1 MSDRYDVVIAG
12 AGLVGASLALAL
24 ARLDWRVAVLERA
37 PFREVAPPTY
47 DDRTLALSL
56 ASRNILSAIGL
67 WEGLETRP
75 DDGST
80 AGVTPIRSVQV
91 TQKGGPGL
99 VTISAQDHGL
109 DALGYVVQARRLGEQ
124 VLKTLPGCPGVD
136 LLVTCEVTDIQ
147 PGADDVRVSCQLAGE
162 DTVIETKL
170 LIGADGTA
178 SRVREALKIS
188 SERYDYDQ
196 TAIIA
201 NVTPQVH
208 HDGRAFERMTDTG
221 PLAMLPHVEERCGVV
236 WCCRT
241 SEAESILAMSD
252 RDFLAAVQERFGYRL
267 GLLQRVGVRASY
279 PLARL
284 TVASPVA
291 QRSVIVGNAAH
302 TIHPVAAQGFNLG
315 LRDVAAL
322 TEMLTQ
328 AAETGD
334 DPGDATR
341 LQAYADWREPDVSRT
356 VAFTDGMVRAFS
368 QSFGP
373 VAFARSAGLLALQL
387 APGLRGALAHRG
399 MGFGGQRPPAM
410 ALAEPAR

>member
-1 MSDRYDVVIAG
+1 MSERYDVVIAG

-24 ARLDWRVAVLERA
+24 ARLNWRVAVLERA

-67 WEGLETRP
+67 WDGLERQP
-75 DDGST
+75 EDGST

-99 VTISAQDHGL
+99 VTIRAQEEGL
-109 DALGYVVQARRLGEQ
+109 DALGYVVQARRLGEH

-136 LLVTCEVTDIQ
+136 LLVPCEVTDVE
-147 PGADDVRVSCQLAGE
+147 ADAGEVRVSCTLDGSDTTIATQLL
-162 DTVIETKL
+162 V
-170 LIGADGTA
+170 GADGTA
-178 SRVREALKIS
+178 SRVRDAIKIP

-201 NVTPQVH
+201 NVTPQEFH
-208 HDGRAFERMTDTG
+208 EGRAFERMTDTG
-221 PLAMLPHVEERCGVV
+221 PLAMLPHVERRCGVV
-236 WCCRT
+236 WCCR
-241 SEAESILAMSD
+241 SADAEAILAMSD
-252 RDFLAAVQERFGYRL
+252 REFLAAVQERFGYRL
-267 GLLQRVGVRASY
+267 GHLERVGVRASY

-284 TVASPVA
+284 TVPSPVA
-291 QRSVIVGNAAH
+291 RRSVIIGNAAH

-322 TEMLTQ
+322 TELLTE
-328 AAETGD
+328 AAASGD
-334 DPGDATR
+334 DPGSETL
-341 LQAYADWREPDVSRT
+341 LQTYADWREPDVSRT

-373 VAFARSAGLLALQL
+373 VALARSVGLLALQL

-410 ALAEPAR
+410 ALAEATR